1 MTAYR
6 RSWKCVKSY
15 GSGRHKDVCFG
26 FILRKTKLFYQT
38 FDDVGIAEA
47 EIPAGF
53 NGTKNSASGFTL
65 GSASG
70 FTLGSAS
77 GLAEIQNIA
86 HGFNFTSFRGF

>member
-1 MTAYR
+1 MTAFR
-6 RSWKCVKSY
+6 RSWECVKSY
-15 GSGRHKDVCFG
+15 GSGRNKDICFG

-70 FTLGSAS
+70 
-77 GLAEIQNIA
+77 LAEIQNIA